1 MSNHLIF
8 SSQSK
13 GYLMSILIAVE
24 RWLPAQTKD
33 YFANLF
39 NSPLGDTGL
48 DLDNGIAGVQVTP
61 LGGLTNKNLLITLLT
76 EPHQKMVLKILA
88 QDLNHYINR
97 NHEALISRNLNVKGI
112 GPPII
117 ENMGSKY
124 MLMDYFYGQE
134 VTPAQ
139 CLGFETQKSEDG
151 VLNQLVDMLTQI
163 HFTKIPELDP
173 QAAKFDT
180 FLSNYPQIKREL
192 IDLVNHEEGSPEN
205 QAYFLNLLEDLGQL
219 VPRYNN
225 FLGKQKEIIAGTEG
239 PENVMVLCH
248 NDVNTS
254 NMIII
259 DGTGRLQLFDYEYA
273 GYNYYYYEIANI

>member
-1 MSNHLIF
+1 MPNQMIF

-13 GYLMSILIAVE
+13 GYLMSILVAVE
-24 RWLPAQTKD
+24 TWLPAPTKE
-33 YFANLF
+33 YFTNLF

-48 DLDNGIAGVQVTP
+48 DLDSGVAGVQVSQ

-76 EPHQKMVLKILA
+76 EPHQKIVLKILA
-88 QDLNHYINR
+88 QDLDNYINR
-97 NHEALISRNLNVKGI
+97 DHEALISRNLNVKGI
-112 GPPII
+112 GPPIMDQ
-117 ENMGSKY
+117 MGSKY
-124 MLMDYFYGQE
+124 MLMDYLYGQE

-139 CLGFETQKSEDG
+139 CLDFDTQKSEDG

-163 HFTKIPELDP
+163 HFSKIPELDS
-173 QAAKFDT
+173 QTAKFDT
-180 FLSNYPQIKREL
+180 FLLNHSQIKREL
-192 IDLVNHEEGSPEN
+192 IDLVNQKEGCPEN
-205 QAYFLNLLEDLGQL
+205 KAYFLNLLEDLGQL
-219 VPRYNN
+219 VPRYKN

-248 NDVNTS
+248 NDINTS